1 MHMYEAI
8 GVWPLG
14 TGKPMFGRPTGRST
28 YSYLGT
34 GISLH
39 ACTSSYADYP

>member
-14 TGKPMFGRPTGRST
+14 TGKPMFGRPTHVPVRVRMQT
-28 YSYLGT
+28 
-34 GISLH
+34 IH
-39 ACTSSYADYP
+39 DR